1 MNDSGSSAEQT
12 PVQNVMN
19 TLSKYQRLY
28 QQQLDRWTPHV
39 LQRWLALA
47 GLVAVFFLRIVF
59 AQGVSAVSSV
69 YLFQESDLCRDYS
82 GTLVSTIRF

>member
-1 MNDSGSSAEQT
+1 MNDSGSGGEQT
-12 PVQNVMN
+12 PVQNVLSA
-19 TLSKYQRLY
+19 LSKYQRMY

-59 AQGVSAVSSV
+59 AQGVSTVFTEV
-69 YLFQESDLCRDYS
+69 PFEM
-82 GTLVSTIRF
+82 F